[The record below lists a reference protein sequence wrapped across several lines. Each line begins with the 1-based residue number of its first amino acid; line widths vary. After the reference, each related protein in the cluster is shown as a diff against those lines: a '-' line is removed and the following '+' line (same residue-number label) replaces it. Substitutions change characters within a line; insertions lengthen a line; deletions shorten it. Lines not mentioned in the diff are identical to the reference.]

1 MKVLGYGSG
10 VETAPGVYASERD
23 ETVAPQ
29 GGSSTTAAIAG
40 LFQWG
45 PVNYP
50 KLISNEDQLAFYFG
64 QPSNLNAEG
73 WFVAANYLAYA
84 SSLYVNRT
92 GNTASGSD
100 LVSAVSNNAVANSAT
115 LALHTIENHDDYDV
129 KSPSFTS
136 AIDYIARY
144 PGAMGNSLR
153 LSICPSA
160 NAFKSTANLASATY
174 GANVAFTVGS
184 NQAVFTMAA
193 NTTATAIKSLFVPG
207 DVIAA
212 GNTSLGTQSL
222 KVLAVGN
229 TVGNTVSVTLDNP
242 YRLSDNYSDVTI
254 TRSWEFANLVSGP
267 PTTSAA
273 LIAVNNTAVDTVHF
287 VVVDQNGLF
296 GGRPGAVV
304 EIFENLSR
312 ATDATTATGESLFF
326 KNFLNNNSDFIWTG
340 SAPSVLTTGLA
351 TNINS
356 LNAVTAP
363 INTQFSLGAD
373 GPDENTVPLGV
384 ILRGYDRFAHRDD
397 FDLTAFIVG
406 KSRGGALGEQTFN
419 YAVDN
424 LGEVRKD
431 LIVYGSLPKTVVVGN
446 KGNELNAAI
455 SFRGNLHNS
464 SYWFL
469 DTGYKYQYDKYND
482 LFRWIPLCGD
492 TAGLS
497 TYSDVEFDPWYAG
510 AGLERGGIK
519 NIVRLAWNPTPAEQK
534 VAFGNAINNVIT
546 IRGNGTFV
554 MGDKTG
560 VGFNS
565 AMDQIGARKT
575 LNLIKSALLKSSR
588 TTMFRLNNEFTQ
600 QRFKNQVNPFLRDIQ
615 GRQGIVQFT
624 AVCDGTNNT
633 QTVLN
638 SKRFVADISIE
649 FAHTIRTVQL
659 NFVSINGVAEIN
671 ETL

>member
-23 ETVAPQ
+23 ESITPQ
-29 GGSSTTAAIAG
+29 GGSSTTAAISG

-45 PVNYP
+45 PVNDP
-50 KLISNEDQLAFYFG
+50 KLISSEDQLAFYFG
-64 QPSNLNAEG
+64 QPSNFNAEG
-73 WFVAANYLAYA
+73 WFAGANYLSYA
-84 SSLYVNRT
+84 NSLWVNRT
-92 GNTASGSD
+92 GNTAGSE
-100 LVSAVSNNAVANSAT
+100 LLSAVSNNAVANSSV

-136 AIDYIARY
+136 AIDYIARF
-144 PGAMGNSLR
+144 PGALGNSLR

-160 NAFKSTANLASATY
+160 NAYKSTANLASGTY

-184 NQAVFTMAA
+184 SQAVFTMAA
-193 NTTATAIKSLFVPG
+193 NTTAAAVQGLFAVG
-207 DVIAA
+207 DVITA
-212 GNTSLGTQSL
+212 GNTSIGTQSL

-229 TVGNTVSVTLDNP
+229 TVGNTVSVTLDTP
-242 YRLSDNYSDVTI
+242 YRLSDNFSDTTV
-254 TRSWEFANLVSGP
+254 TRSWEFASLVSGP

-273 LIAVNNTAVDTVHF
+273 LTAVNNTAVDTVHF

-304 EIFENLSR
+304 EVYENLSR
-312 ATDATTATGESLFF
+312 ATDAVTATGESLFF
-326 KNFLNNNSDFIWTG
+326 KNFINNNSDFIWTG
-340 SAPSVLTTGLA
+340 LAPTILTSGTAATITSLA
-351 TNINS
+351 TATPLS
-356 LNAVTAP
+356 R
-363 INTQFSLGAD
+363 QFALGAD
-373 GPDENTVPLGV
+373 GPDENAVSLGT
-384 ILRGYDRFAHRDD
+384 ILRGYDKFAHRDD
-397 FDLTAFIVG
+397 YDLTAFIVG
-406 KSRGGALGEQTFN
+406 KSRGGTLGEQTFN

-424 LGEVRKD
+424 IAEVRKD
-431 LIVYGSLPKTVVVGN
+431 LIVYGSLPKAAVVGN
-446 KGNELNAAI
+446 KGGELNSAI
-455 SFRGNLHNS
+455 AFRGNLHNS

-469 DTGYKYQYDKYND
+469 DSGYKYQYDKYND
-482 LFRWIPLCGD
+482 VFRWIPLCGD

-497 TYSDVEFDPWYAG
+497 TYSDTEYDPWYAG
-510 AGLERGGIK
+510 AGLERGSIK

-534 VAFGNAINNVIT
+534 ATFASAINNVIT

-588 TTMFRLNNEFTQ
+588 STLFRLNNEFTQ

-615 GRQGIVQFT
+615 GRQGIVQFS
-624 AVCDGTNNT
+624 VLCDGTNNT

-649 FAHTIRTVQL
+649 FAHTIRTIQL
-659 NFVSINGVAEIN
+659 NFVSINGVAEVN